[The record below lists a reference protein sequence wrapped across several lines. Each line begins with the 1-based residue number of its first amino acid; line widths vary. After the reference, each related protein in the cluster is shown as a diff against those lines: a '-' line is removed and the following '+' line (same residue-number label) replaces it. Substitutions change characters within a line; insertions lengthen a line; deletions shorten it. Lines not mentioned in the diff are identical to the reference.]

1 MMALKTRPWDVA
13 EHLKTDED
21 IVLYLNACFEEG
33 DSALIT
39 AALGDVARAR
49 GMTQVARDAGL
60 ARESL
65 YRALSSDGRP
75 EFSTVIKVLA
85 ALGLQLRATAEAT
98 GSDSVCEA
106 SGKRPCSASAASHP

>member
-1 MMALKTRPWDVA
+1 MVLKTRPWDVA

-21 IVLYLNACFEEG
+21 IVLYLNACFEQG
-33 DSALIT
+33 DPALIA

-65 YRALSSDGRP
+65 YRALSSDGHP
-75 EFSTVIKVLA
+75 EFATVVKVLA
-85 ALGLQLRATAEAT
+85 ALGLQLRATAE
-98 GSDSVCEA
+98 SDEA
-106 SGKRPCSASAASHP
+106 ERGGGGSGKQSCASAASHL